1 MAEELTRS
9 ARDELVQRIYQ
20 LEASLFRRP
29 GAPELTMA
37 ERPLAKE
44 RLFATYGEYA
54 DRLPRVRLSS
64 CPYCGEPL
72 KRVFDPFGM
81 DGPWWHVDVQVKYD
95 EPAACDHF
103 RVLLGAV
110 NLGDRVPEEV
120 RGEVRPGPEVPF
132 VVPALLALPGML
144 AVVGR
149 LQLATGDVAYPI
161 AYFSD
166 QPTRPVSLHQPW
178 CRNMYWFQTD
188 DGRAAWS
195 TANDIFDFDLRPYVE
210 SGQLRWVDLAA
221 DESEVLTGA
230 REFPFFAVG
239 GVRERQQIASG
250 ERAFLGLPTGEP
262 LDPFDG

>member
-166 QPTRPVSLHQPW
+166 QPTRPVSLHQPSG
-178 CRNMYWFQTD
+178 FQQQPRD
-188 DGRAAWS
+188 RRQHGVGQDVVHVARAAL
-195 TANDIFDFDLRPYVE
+195 DLGAAARRWRRPPRRRRPPARSVRLAQPALHLA
-210 SGQLRWVDLAA
+210 QLQPMICFSASSR
-221 DESEVLTGA
+221 TGK
-230 REFPFFAVG
+230 
-239 GVRERQQIASG
+239 
-250 ERAFLGLPTGEP
+250 
-262 LDPFDG
+262 